1 MNDEPGNTLDRHM
14 ALVALII
21 SKLAETGLS
30 ARDIDS
36 ERSKAFLGVAADP
49 TELGSVLTWMVDE
62 EIVRSKRL
70 ERHSTGAVFLKE
82 AQLTAKGLATI
93 QPLTAN
99 PSKEKQSDQVQTTAG
114 HVKWPAIIS
123 NFLHRPNGSTK

>member
-1 MNDEPGNTLDRHM
+1 MNHEPETTLHQHM
-14 ALVALII
+14 ALMALII

-36 ERSKAFLGVAADP
+36 ERSKAFLGVGVDP

-62 EIVRSKRL
+62 GIIRSKRL
-70 ERHSTGAVFLKE
+70 ERHSTGAVFLKD

-93 QPLTAN
+93 QQPLN
-99 PSKEKQSDQVQTTAG
+99 PDVSEEKQNQEQKAANRS
-114 HVKWPAIIS
+114 KWPAIFS
-123 NFLHRPNGSTK
+123 HFLHRPSGSNE